1 MNQIYFIII
10 IIFVIYHTCVFYR
23 NNRVNKEKFQSIN
36 DAFTM
41 PNKRCTAIYGNS
53 HPKCMQSNR
62 LKHVGYFKFNTIKY
76 PLLDLDSNSNTS
88 RYVMLK
94 DKFARLNKKH
104 WNRGYYF
111 KSPFHYHK
119 TIPFSVVF
127 NYTYRGTM
135 SNEPTNRSFHVF
147 GKKIDSE
154 SYNYIL
160 FREKAGILQYAYKL
174 SYRKKLEDGDPTFIR
189 NKISTFGPFIFSKD

>member
-1 MNQIYFIII
+1 MKQIYFILITII
-10 IIFVIYHTCVFYR
+10 VIYCTCVFNR
-23 NNRVNKEKFQSIN
+23 NNFLNKERFQSIS
-36 DAFTM
+36 DAFTI
-41 PNKRCTAIYGNS
+41 PNKRCTSIYGNS
-53 HPKCMQSNR
+53 HPKCMPSNR

-76 PLLDLDSNSNTS
+76 PLLDLDSNNETS

-111 KSPFHYHK
+111 RNAFHYHK

-127 NYTYRGTM
+127 HYTYRGKM
-135 SNEPTNRSFHVF
+135 INSHTNRSFHVF
-147 GKKIDSE
+147 GKRIDSE
-154 SYNYIL
+154 NYNYIL
-160 FREKAGILQYAYKL
+160 FREKAGVLQYAYKL
-174 SYRKKLEDGDPTFIR
+174 SYRKKLEEGDPTFIR